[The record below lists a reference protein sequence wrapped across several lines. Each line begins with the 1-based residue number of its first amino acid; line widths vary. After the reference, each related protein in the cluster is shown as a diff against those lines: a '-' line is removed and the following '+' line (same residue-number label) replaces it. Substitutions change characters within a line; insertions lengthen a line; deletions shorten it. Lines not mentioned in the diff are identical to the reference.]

1 MKTYLDVKRNVIDQ
15 IKTHFEKQ
23 KVKIEVCGSA
33 GSFDESAARRLFLRT
48 PSVHVALTSI
58 SDSAQSDVSSVGF
71 VCYIVVSSSQT
82 DRLYDNAILLT
93 GSLMAAVKNLE
104 FGSFGYEAN
113 DIKADCLY
121 SGSMEKMNVCLWA
134 LDFKA
139 KLRGVSAEGGISDSL
154 DLENF
159 EGYDATHNV
168 GDEKVNDEVNLY
180 NRN

>member
-1 MKTYLDVKRNVIDQ
+1 MKTYLDVKRSVIEQ

-23 KVKIEVCGSA
+23 KVEIEVCGSA
-33 GSFDESAARRLFLRT
+33 GSFDESEVRRLSLRT

-58 SDSAQSDVSSVGF
+58 SDSAQADESAVSF
-71 VCYIVVSSSQT
+71 VCYIAVSASQT

-93 GSLMAAVKNLE
+93 GSLIAAVKNLE
-104 FGSFGYEAN
+104 FGSYGYQAR

-121 SGSMEKMNVCLWA
+121 SGSMEKINACLWA
-134 LDFKA
+134 VNFKA
-139 KLRGVSAEGGISDSL
+139 KLRGVSADGSIADAL

-168 GDEKVNDEVNLY
+168 GDEKANDEVNL
-180 NRN
+180 